1 MVRVLAVKE
10 GGILQEHSSR
20 LENKGDEQLGVDVV
34 PGAVEPPGGDRRGE
48 EQDAGGRGAS
58 GVLKAGLARL
68 SRARGELNWL
78 GLDCLRLDCVELEA
92 SAITLQDSWA
102 QCR

>member
-48 EQDAGGRGAS
+48 EQEARRERGFWCAQSRLAEAEQGGR
-58 GVLKAGLARL
+58 
-68 SRARGELNWL
+68 
-78 GLDCLRLDCVELEA
+78 
-92 SAITLQDSWA
+92 
-102 QCR
+102 